1 MIKSRV
7 MSQLLKIGIVIPAH
21 NEEQFIERCLTAINQ
36 SIEHV
41 SIAVTPV
48 VVLDSCTDKSLE
60 IVQAFGVNHLTLDVK
75 RVGLARR
82 AGVDYLINEGCDWIC
97 TTDADSMV
105 TVDWL
110 MQQLTLIDTHSP
122 DMICGGVHAIF
133 DEPLHEKT
141 QAHYEESITHAMRLK
156 RVYGANLSFSVKA
169 YQSVGG
175 FDNAA
180 FNEDVKLVGKFKKA
194 RRRVIWSDKVMVH
207 TSFRKDSRTPVG
219 LGASIRTRDSHN
231 QL

>member
-1 MIKSRV
+1 M
-7 MSQLLKIGIVIPAH
+7 QLPSKIGIVIPAH
-21 NEEQFIERCLTAINQ
+21 NEEQFIERCLNAITKA
-36 SIEHV
+36 
-41 SIAVTPV
+41 IADSSVETIIV
-48 VVLDSCTDKSLE
+48 VVLDSCTDNTLN
-60 IVQAFGVNHLTLDVK
+60 IVQAFGVNYLTVDAR
-75 RVGLARR
+75 RVGVARR
-82 AGVDYLINEGCDWIC
+82 AGVDYLIDKGCDWIC

-105 TVDWL
+105 TANWL
-110 MQQLTLIDTHSP
+110 EQQLTLIDAHKA

-141 QAHYEESITHAMRLK
+141 QVHYEESITHAMRLK

-175 FDNAA
+175 FVNAA
-180 FNEDVKLVGKFKKA
+180 FNEDVTLVGKFKKA
-194 RRRVIWSDKVMVH
+194 SRRVIWSDKVMVH
-207 TSFRKDSRTPVG
+207 TSFRKHSRTPVG

>member
-1 MIKSRV
+1 MIRGWT
-7 MSQLLKIGIVIPAH
+7 MSYPSKIGIVIPAH

-41 SIAVTPV
+41 SVTVIPI
-48 VVLDSCTDKSLE
+48 VVLDSCTDNTLE
-60 IVQAFGVNHLTLDVK
+60 IVQSFGVDYLTIDAH
-75 RVGLARR
+75 RVGVARR
-82 AGVDYLINEGCDWIC
+82 AGVDYLINKGCDWIC

-110 MQQLTLIDTHSP
+110 EQQLTLIDAHKA

-156 RVYGANLSFSVKA
+156 RVYGANLSFSAKA

-180 FNEDVKLVGKFKKA
+180 FNEDVTLVGKFKKA
-194 RRRVIWSDKVMVH
+194 RHSVIWSDKVMVH

-219 LGASIRTRDSHN
+219 LGMSIRTRDSHN
-231 QL
+231 QF

>member
-1 MIKSRV
+1 MNQPST
-7 MSQLLKIGIVIPAH
+7 IGIVIPAH

-41 SIAVTPV
+41 SVTVITV
-48 VVLDSCTDKSLE
+48 VVLDSCTDNTLE
-60 IVQAFGVNHLTLDVK
+60 IVQSFGVNYLTVDAH
-75 RVGLARR
+75 RVGAARK
-82 AGVDYLINEGCDWIC
+82 AGVDYLINKGCDWIC
-97 TTDADSMV
+97 STDADSTV

-110 MQQLTLIDTHSP
+110 EQQLTLIDAHKA
-122 DMICGGVHAIF
+122 DMICGVVHAIF

-141 QAHYEESITHAMRLK
+141 QAHYEESITHAIRLK

-180 FNEDVKLVGKFKKA
+180 FNEDVTLVGKFKKA
-194 RRRVIWSDKVMVH
+194 RHSVMWSDKVMVH

>member
-1 MIKSRV
+1 
-7 MSQLLKIGIVIPAH
+7 MSYPSKIGITIPAH
-21 NEEQFIERCLTAINQ
+21 NEEQFIERCLKAITETMVNT
-36 SIEHV
+36 SV
-41 SIAVTPV
+41 AVTPV
-48 VVLDSCTDKSLE
+48 IVLDSCTDNTLE
-60 IVQAFGVNHLTLDVK
+60 IVQAFDVNHLIVDVK

-82 AGVDYLINEGCDWIC
+82 TGVDYLIDKGCNWIC

-110 MQQLTLIDTHSP
+110 EQQLTLIDMHKA

-156 RVYGANLSFSVKA
+156 RVYGANLSFSAKA
-169 YQSVGG
+169 YQLVGG

-180 FNEDVKLVGKFKKA
+180 FNEDVTLVNKFKKA
-194 RRRVIWSDKVMVH
+194 RHHVIWTDKVMVH
-207 TSFRKDSRTPVG
+207 TSFRKQSRAPVG
-219 LGASIRTRDSHN
+219 LGSSIRSRDSHN

>member
-1 MIKSRV
+1 MHQS
-7 MSQLLKIGIVIPAH
+7 LKIGIVIPAH
-21 NEEQFIERCLTAINQ
+21 NEEQFIKRCLKAMNE
-36 SIEHV
+36 SIEHM

-48 VVLDSCTDKSLE
+48 VVLDSCTDKTLE
-60 IVQAFGVNHLTLDVK
+60 IVQAFGVNHLTLNVK

-82 AGVDYLINEGCDWIC
+82 AGVDYLINQDCDWIC

-110 MQQLTLIDTHSP
+110 AQQLTLIDTHNP

-156 RVYGANLSFSVKA
+156 RVYGANLSFCAKA
-169 YQSVGG
+169 YQLVGG
-175 FDNAA
+175 FDNVS
-180 FNEDVKLVGKFKKA
+180 FNEDVSLVGKFKKA